1 MYSDEEESS
10 DLSEGEERCDDK
22 VLLPWGEP
30 GPRLSLEEMK
40 LMNTYTYDKEP
51 VKAWRQYPDYR
62 ILKECNEYRWYEI
75 SEILGKFSGFSSSLF
90 LYESKSNLVNLIE
103 VIICK
108 NNCYFLPGKCVLK
121 HGYDLKYLM
130 KQSLHDEH
138 GPAFKNLFDEKETE
152 LKLEVETN
160 GRPKLWELAER
171 IGLNTAL
178 EYDDDGLLK
187 VDFSVFQE
195 KFWKHPRPCFVKEE
209 KKVLDIIHGLLLSS
223 SEKLEKELENAQQI
237 YSQNLPGLNDPV
249 FKSMGYG
256 PDVQFQTVDQ
266 DGDCDLKID
275 EDKMKNLKFNV
286 EHEQCAESKSEKHWK
301 YHHTKHMTDISE
313 CQQLKSLIL
322 EGPTSER
329 DSQTVYYPCNL
340 KHCWICCDCK
350 FCKLT
355 KLILCKNH
363 KDHMKFN
370 MKNCAI
376 QENAQC
382 QEHWI
387 NHVENFDE
395 NEDIKIDFKLFFHNN
410 RLMSNGRNYER
421 KTVKY
426 SGLKVACKK
435 CRKNTNEHLNKHLT
449 PHMQCKHCVF
459 EMKTMLEEN
468 FWERVCNI
476 CGKVFESKQAR
487 RLHANRYNVSEQVCQ
502 ICAMRFL
509 SKYNLCRHMS
519 EQHKAFEEDN
529 LDNENDDPAN
539 PHKCNECNKSFKYQ
553 RNLKLHIFSVHDKRE
568 PYKCKLCSLEIGAK
582 HSLKRHLQEQHKIFD
597 LDTPI
602 QTKDPGEFMCDLCD
616 KGFKRKEHL
625 ANHMKSHQSSEDKYT
640 CTECGK
646 QLTTTFNLKCH
657 QMIHSDNRDQFSC
670 NICQKTFSRKG
681 NLARHIEGVHNQTHY
696 NCDVCNKVYLR
707 QDTLKVHK
715 KQEHN

>member
-1 MYSDEEESS
+1 MKY
-10 DLSEGEERCDDK
+10 LK
-22 VLLPWGEP
+22 F
-30 GPRLSLEEMK
+30 LEN
-40 LMNTYTYDKEP
+40 LA
-51 VKAWRQYPDYR
+51 VSAAV
-62 ILKECNEYRWYEI
+62 
-75 SEILGKFSGFSSSLF
+75 FF